1 MASPHF
7 RANIASLRNAVEQH
21 HFCEANAS
29 YCRKAMHHLT
39 GKKFYDIIISP
50 KIKNLTNGDFKVK
63 RQSRK
68 LSSKQLALV
77 LIPFVSTIC
86 CLVYFLFTKRY
97 YTKKCLFS
105 LLKACL
111 ATFVSGVVLMFVGLF
126 SYTVTAVISL
136 VLMGIVMNF
145 VFFKSY
151 SNTVGQ

>member
-1 MASPHF
+1 MLII
-7 RANIASLRNAVEQH
+7 RNIKTKSGVLH
-21 HFCEANAS
+21 HF
-29 YCRKAMHHLT
+29 L
-39 GKKFYDIIISP
+39 FYPNIPSKIS
-50 KIKNLTNGDFKVK
+50 ISLNLTNGDFKVK

-77 LIPFVSTIC
+77 LIPFISTIC

-111 ATFVSGVVLMFVGLF
+111 ATFVSDVVLMFVGLF

>member
-1 MASPHF
+1 MIYRNKSWIPYKAY
-7 RANIASLRNAVEQH
+7 ALICLRK
-21 HFCEANAS
+21 C
-29 YCRKAMHHLT
+29 
-39 GKKFYDIIISP
+39 DIINSS
-50 KIKNLTNGDFKVK
+50 KIQNLTNGDFKVK

-77 LIPFVSTIC
+77 LIPFISTIC